1 MKFSE
6 IFKMALQNLRA
17 NRLRAVLTLMIIA
30 FGIMALVGILT
41 AIDALGASLTE
52 GFSGLGANSF
62 SIDQKWSDV
71 KSNRGGHRAKAGEP
85 ISYNQAIQFKERFN
99 FPAKVSVSFWAG
111 DGHTVKWADQKT
123 NPNIPMFGTGENY
136 LTAKGFEVEFGRA
149 FSDAE
154 INDGRHVCLLGAD
167 VAKKLFERNVEK
179 AIGQDV
185 SVDNQRFRV
194 VGVLKSKGSGMNS
207 GEDRRVLGT
216 LDAVKADFGGN
227 DSNFDILI
235 AVKDAT
241 TMEAA
246 EGETTGLFRQIR
258 GLKPGQE
265 DDFEFE
271 KNNSIA
277 ETLKENTVM
286 LRAATV
292 AIGLMTLLG
301 AAIGLMNIMLV
312 SVTERTK
319 EIGIIKA
326 LGATRKT
333 IMIQFLSEAVVICLM
348 GGVVGV
354 ILGILM
360 GNVVTL
366 LFHGSFYIPW
376 AWMLMGFTLCFFVG
390 IVSGLYPALKASR
403 LDPIEALRYE

>member
-6 IFKMALQNLRA
+6 ILKMALQNLRA

-41 AIDALGASLTE
+41 AIDALSASLTE

-62 SIDQKWSDV
+62 SINQKWGDV
-71 KSNRGGHRAKAGEP
+71 KSNRRGRRVKEGEP
-85 ISYNQAIQFKERFN
+85 ISYNQAIMFKERFN

-111 DGHTVKWADQKT
+111 DGHTVKWADKKT

-227 DSNFDILI
+227 NSNFDILI

-241 TMEAA
+241 TMDAA
-246 EGETTGLFRQIR
+246 EGETAGLFRQIR

-277 ETLKENTVM
+277 ETLKENTVA

-326 LGATRKT
+326 LGATRRT
-333 IMIQFLSEAVVICLM
+333 IMIQFLLEAIVICLM

-354 ILGILM
+354 VLGILM

-366 LFHGSFYIPW
+366 IFHGAFYIPW
-376 AWMLMGFTLCFFVG
+376 VWMLMGFTLCFIVG
-390 IVSGLYPALKASR
+390 IISGLYPALKASR